1 LRQTEATYL
10 IKIKTN
16 ISSVFH
22 LSHTPTTQP
31 TPSMRA
37 GQCHQPKTDNCNL
50 SQTTGI
56 FLMAENSN
64 DNIGGVE

>member
-31 TPSMRA
+31 TLSMRA
-37 GQCHQPKTDNCNL
+37 GQCHQPISENCNL
-50 SQTTGI
+50 SQTTRI
-56 FLMAENSN
+56 SLMEENSN
-64 DNIGGVE
+64 ENIDVQ